1 VRALKNPNK
10 YGNISKLPGK
20 RRRPWRVRKTTGWI
34 LDETTG
40 KVRQQYLN
48 IGYYKTQAEA
58 IKALADYNANPF
70 SFHNDITFAEV
81 YEKYSKEKFENISS
95 SNVNGYKAAYAVCTS
110 IHNLKFIDIRK
121 AHLQGV
127 VNSSGKNYPT
137 LRKLKVLFKQLYSY
151 ARENDICQKDYSEF
165 VNIVKHKEKGDS
177 MKRKPFMESK
187 IKTLWDS
194 VERNDYIQIFLML
207 IYSGVRIGEMLD
219 LEKCNVHLDERYFD
233 IVDSKTE
240 AGIRKVPI
248 AAKTLPFFS
257 HWMERHDCKNLL
269 CSPDGEPFKYR
280 NYVDAYWKPLIQE
293 LGMEHLPHDT
303 RHTTISL
310 LAKANV
316 NQTIIKRIVG
326 HSGAMTITERVYT
339 HFDVQ
344 QLIEAIDII

>member
-1 VRALKNPNK
+1 MQGLV
-10 YGNISKLPGK
+10 
-20 RRRPWRVRKTTGWI
+20 
-34 LDETTG
+34 
-40 KVRQQYLN
+40 
-48 IGYYKTQAEA
+48 
-58 IKALADYNANPF
+58 
-70 SFHNDITFAEV
+70 TF
-81 YEKYSKEKFENISS
+81 
-95 SNVNGYKAAYAVCTS
+95 
-110 IHNLKFIDIRK
+110 
-121 AHLQGV
+121 
-127 VNSSGKNYPT
+127 T
-137 LRKLKVLFKQLYSY
+137 L
-151 ARENDICQKDYSEF
+151 
-165 VNIVKHKEKGDS
+165 
-177 MKRKPFMESK
+177 KRKPFSDSE

-257 HWMERHDCKNLL
+257 HWMERHDCKKLL

-293 LGMEHLPHDT
+293 LSMEHLPHDT

-326 HSGAMTITERVYT
+326 HSGAMTLTERVYT

-344 QLIEAIDII
+344 QLIEAIDMI